1 MVYLVIKELANTAE
15 DVIMV
20 TSSVMKDVSGAGGRA
35 GAEQD
40 IYRANAIRA
49 LCRIID
55 VSRAML
61 YYLIGDIR
69 QSYHNPTTSHGAIAR
84 AISLSCFNKPVLFG

>member
-1 MVYLVIKELANTAE
+1 MVYLAIKELSTTAD

-20 TSSVMKDVSGAGGRA
+20 TSSIMKDMQPNSEV
-35 GAEQD
+35 

-55 VSRAML
+55 VRARPDVSVAHDL
-61 YYLIGDIR
+61 R
-69 QSYHNPTTSHGAIAR
+69 
-84 AISLSCFNKPVLFG
+84 

>member
-1 MVYLVIKELANTAE
+1 MVYLAIKELSTTAD

-20 TSSVMKDVSGAGGRA
+20 TSSIMKDMQPNSEV
-35 GAEQD
+35 

-55 VSRAML
+55 VRARPDVSVPHDL
-61 YYLIGDIR
+61 R
-69 QSYHNPTTSHGAIAR
+69 
-84 AISLSCFNKPVLFG
+84 